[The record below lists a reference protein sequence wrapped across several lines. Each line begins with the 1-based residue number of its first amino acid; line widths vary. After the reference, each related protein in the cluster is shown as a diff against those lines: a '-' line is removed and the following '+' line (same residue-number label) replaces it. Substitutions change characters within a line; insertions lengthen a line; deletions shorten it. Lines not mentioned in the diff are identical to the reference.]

1 MNKDIH
7 RWYKEWGEF
16 KVQEQLY
23 NRRPAYQNNEIVSLF
38 SKKINENNEDIKVL
52 AQKYDVEES
61 IIEFMLDKR
70 CRYSYKMLEIA
81 SDYLEIPYD
90 ELTAILED
98 DEKISPR
105 ANTDEDIG
113 ELFGIINYMFNEMI
127 KHKRL
132 SCE

>member
-61 IIEFMLDKR
+61 ISE
-70 CRYSYKMLEIA
+70 
-81 SDYLEIPYD
+81 
-90 ELTAILED
+90 
-98 DEKISPR
+98 
-105 ANTDEDIG
+105 
-113 ELFGIINYMFNEMI
+113 
-127 KHKRL
+127 
-132 SCE
+132 